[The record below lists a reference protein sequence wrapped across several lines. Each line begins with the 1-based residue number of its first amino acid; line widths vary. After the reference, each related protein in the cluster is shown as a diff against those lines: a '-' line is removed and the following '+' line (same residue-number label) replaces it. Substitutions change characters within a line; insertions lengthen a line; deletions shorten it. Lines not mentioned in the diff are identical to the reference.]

1 MPKDTRL
8 HAGIEDEE
16 VVIRIGIDRLKEL
29 TESFEPFDNAVSVAD
44 PGGWATAVV
53 EQINAPNEDNEDK
66 SLAQE
71 MFEAA
76 VDEAVATGG
85 KWLEVSESDE

>member
-1 MPKDTRL
+1 MPKDTHL
-8 HAGIEDEE
+8 NAGIENEE
-16 VVIRIGIDRLKEL
+16 VVIRIGVNRLKEL
-29 TESFEPFDNAVSVAD
+29 TESYEPFDNVVSVAD
-44 PGGWATAVV
+44 PSGWAQAVV
-53 EQINAPNEDNEDK
+53 EQINAPNEDNEGK
-66 SLAQE
+66 NLARE